1 MSQVD
6 KHDEIQG
13 AIVHEYDGILE
24 ADNRLPLWWL
34 LTFYGAIAFSIVYW
48 FTYHEF
54 EALPTPSAAYA
65 QALLEGGSDGEA
77 DAETLEMLAND
88 PGAVAGGQEAF
99 LTTCAACHGQRA
111 EGLIGPNLTDEHWLH
126 GGSSL
131 DMYRAIRA
139 GISPELAQLE
149 GSAGMPPWGP
159 QLGERRVR
167 SVVAYLL
174 SIRDTNEAGRGPEGE
189 RYTPGAEE
197 APAVASGEGESGVT
211 STEQDSAGASTEET
225 PSIADEPANETVIAS
240 DEPPTDP

>member
-34 LTFYGAIAFSIVYW
+34 ITFYGAIAFSLVYW

-111 EGLIGPNLTDEHWLH
+111 EGLIGPNLTDDRWLH
-126 GGSSL
+126 GGSST
-131 DMYRAIRA
+131 DMYRAIRT
-139 GISPELAQLE
+139 GIAPELAKLE

-189 RYTPGAEE
+189 RYSPGAEAEAVEPAAEESPVE
-197 APAVASGEGESGVT
+197 AP
-211 STEQDSAGASTEET
+211 TEEDPVEAAVEDP
-225 PSIADEPANETVIAS
+225 PSISDENQVAADEPTPS
-240 DEPPTDP
+240 QP